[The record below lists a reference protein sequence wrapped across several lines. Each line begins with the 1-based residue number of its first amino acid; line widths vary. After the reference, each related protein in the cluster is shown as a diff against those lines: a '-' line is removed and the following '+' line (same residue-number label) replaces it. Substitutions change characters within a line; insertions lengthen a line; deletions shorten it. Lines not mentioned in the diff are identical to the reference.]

1 MLDLF
6 YIIWLIYNFESM
18 DMNSN
23 CHNDEIQIDID
34 DEYPQIISESDIH
47 DDIGVSPNAL
57 LIRDTIKNSL

>member
-1 MLDLF
+1 
-6 YIIWLIYNFESM
+6 M

>member
-1 MLDLF
+1 
-6 YIIWLIYNFESM
+6 M

-34 DEYPQIISESDIH
+34 DEYQEIILGRDIY
-47 DDIGVSPNAL
+47 DDTPNTL